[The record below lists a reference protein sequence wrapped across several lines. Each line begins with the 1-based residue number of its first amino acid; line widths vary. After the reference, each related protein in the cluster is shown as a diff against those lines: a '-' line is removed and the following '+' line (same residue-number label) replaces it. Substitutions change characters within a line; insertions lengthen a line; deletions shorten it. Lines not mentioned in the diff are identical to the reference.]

1 MLKNITIKS
10 LLLFVM
16 GLLSMLLVGTGVLG
30 LTSLDTTN
38 KALQSVYDD
47 RTVPIGELNTVIT
60 SVMMNQIDLS
70 GSIYGNPDLIIPKMD
85 AIETRSKKADTAFAA
100 YIATD
105 LTPEEKIA
113 ADKFAAARKLYLEKA
128 LRPAVEASRGG
139 NVLRVT
145 EIVNGPM
152 EELFTP
158 VRTSVSDLIDIQLHE
173 AKLLYDSSQHRFAL
187 VRNISIAAILF
198 GVAVAAFM
206 AFWLVRLIARPL
218 HEAVRIAKSVAA
230 GDLTQRIDVQST
242 NETGQLLQALKD
254 MNDSLSRTVSTV
266 RHGTET
272 ITVASSEIATG
283 NADLSSRTES
293 QAGSLEETASSMEE
307 LTSTVRQNADN
318 ARQANQLVLTA
329 SEVAIKGGSVVSQVV
344 DTMGSINQS
353 SKKIVDIISVIDS
366 IAFQTNILA
375 LNAAVEAA
383 RAGEQGRG
391 FAVVAS
397 EVRSLAQRSAGAAK
411 EIKELIGDSV
421 SKVDAGS
428 KLVDEAGVTME
439 EIVSSVKRVA
449 DIMSEITA
457 ASQEQS
463 SGLDQINQAITQMDE
478 ITQQNA
484 ALVEEAAAAAQSLQ
498 DQATDLSR
506 AVSIFR
512 INDQTL
518 LATATQAKPPAL
530 AQPQAARITASAPK
544 AAVPAAV
551 APKPIA
557 RPAPAKKP
565 ALADGDDGWEEF

>member
-318 ARQANQLVLTA
+318 ARQANQFVLTA
-329 SEVAIKGGSVVSQVV
+329 SEVAIKGGERGQPGGRHDGFDQPVVEEDRRYHFRHRQHRVPDQHPRAECRSRSG
-344 DTMGSINQS
+344 TCRRTGSR
-353 SKKIVDIISVIDS
+353 
-366 IAFQTNILA
+366 LC
-375 LNAAVEAA
+375 
-383 RAGEQGRG
+383 RR
-391 FAVVAS
+391 
-397 EVRSLAQRSAGAAK
+397 RQRSAQSGATQRRRR
-411 EIKELIGDSV
+411 EGNQGTDRRLRQQGR
-421 SKVDAGS
+421 
-428 KLVDEAGVTME
+428 TP
-439 EIVSSVKRVA
+439 
-449 DIMSEITA
+449 A
-457 ASQEQS
+457 ASWS
-463 SGLDQINQAITQMDE
+463 TKPA
-478 ITQQNA
+478 
-484 ALVEEAAAAAQSLQ
+484 
-498 DQATDLSR
+498 SR
-506 AVSIFR
+506 WKR
-512 INDQTL
+512 L
-518 LATATQAKPPAL
+518 
-530 AQPQAARITASAPK
+530 SAPSN
-544 AAVPAAV
+544 AWPTS
-551 APKPIA
+551 
-557 RPAPAKKP
+557 
-565 ALADGDDGWEEF
+565 